1 MAPTSQQQREFHLVL
16 LGATGFTGKLVA
28 RYLSSHP
35 TSPRWAIAGRNPS
48 RLSSLRASLKLP
60 ASVGTVHAD
69 LTDEASLREMC
80 RRAAC
85 IVSTAGPFR
94 KLGAERVVRICAEEG
109 TAWTDLSGETA
120 FNESVQ
126 KCVVVPLSPPPPS
139 PLLLDCVADE
149 HLSLLGPG
157 TTPWRVKQ
165 APSSCL
171 RRASTVCPLIWVPIL
186 QRNS

>member
-1 MAPTSQQQREFHLVL
+1 MPPTSQQQQREFHLVL

-28 RYLSSHP
+28 RYLCSHP
-35 TSPRWAIAGRNPS
+35 TAPRWAIAGRNAS
-48 RLSSLRASLKLP
+48 RLSALRASLHLP

-69 LTDEASLREMC
+69 LTDEASLRAMC

-126 KCVVVPLSPPPPS
+126 KCVVVPLSPPPP
-139 PLLLDCVADE
+139 PLLSSSTAWLTSISRYSAQVRRPGASNRRHPRAFDGLR
-149 HLSLLGPG
+149 LSAL
-157 TTPWRVKQ
+157 
-165 APSSCL
+165 
-171 RRASTVCPLIWVPIL
+171 
-186 QRNS
+186 

>member
-126 KCVVVPLSPPPPS
+126 KCVVVPLSPPPP
-139 PLLLDCVADE
+139 LLSSSTAWLTSISRYSAQVRRPGASNRRHPRAFDGLR
-149 HLSLLGPG
+149 LSAL
-157 TTPWRVKQ
+157 
-165 APSSCL
+165 
-171 RRASTVCPLIWVPIL
+171 
-186 QRNS
+186 